1 MRASAA
7 SGRSGEGNSAVQSAM
22 GFPTAAALIEASRDR
37 HSVRASM
44 VARLPP
50 ISSPQTPILVVVE
63 EG

>member
-1 MRASAA
+1 MRASAD
-7 SGRSGEGNSAVQSAM
+7 SERSGEGNSAVQSAM
-22 GFPTAAALIEASRDR
+22 GFPTAAALMVESRGR

-50 ISSPQTPILVVVE
+50 MSSPQTPILVVVE